1 MTLYLH
7 MDRFFDTIS
16 SVFMWVQLTFSAKK
30 CQLWMNNKRTKK
42 KTAIKIDYFPS
53 HSFNNLKVDDA
64 RALMQKNDLHI
75 YYAVH

>member
-7 MDRFFDTIS
+7 IDRFFDTIS
-16 SVFMWVQLTFSAKK
+16 CVCACVQLTFSAKK
-30 CQLWMNNKRTKK
+30 CQLWMNNKQR
-42 KTAIKIDYFPS
+42 KTAIKIDYFPF

-64 RALMQKNDLHI
+64 RAFMQKNNLHI